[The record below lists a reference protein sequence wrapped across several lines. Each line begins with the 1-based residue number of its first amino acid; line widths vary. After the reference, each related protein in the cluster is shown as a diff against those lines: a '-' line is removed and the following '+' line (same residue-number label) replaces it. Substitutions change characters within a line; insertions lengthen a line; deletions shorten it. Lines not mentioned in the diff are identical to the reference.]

1 MFKFLVS
8 MQRKS
13 PLILTSFLLLIFVC
27 CGITKAQAQTIEVNS
42 PADYEAGRQL
52 LKEIQQQAAT
62 RKPVLDRPYVFVRSQ
77 TKYSGRLYQDFYSW
91 FDRPLFASRLLWDS
105 GASDYKEASFQK
117 TFELYKSYGLDG
129 FATFAW
135 PGEYQRTMKVLF
147 DTAARMKLD
156 PQNFHL
162 MLAESTAP
170 AYLNIDQNTLD
181 LIDNN
186 PYYFQVGGKSVITSY
201 VMDQMTPEQIQEA
214 IQPLREKSGDKILFL
229 PMIHFIHLKDGDGK
243 PIYIGDV
250 DEMYRMHHGAIPASL
265 LRQMIAYLQSYA
277 QISDGLYIGPIEM
290 NLDRSTDKEFS
301 SQVLYPL
308 FKSVLAEPQYNGKKL
323 LAAQAVVGYYN
334 FVGTQHH
341 SRDGTKTL
349 RTSFDLAEQF
359 HPDLLIGTEWD
370 EENEDTGFQP
380 QVAKPMSS
388 QRIVKYYMSRF
399 RHETPSPNP
408 GDDLS
413 LPNIII
419 SQRRQISPGE
429 TMDVELLN
437 VPDTVKSEPYSVT
450 LELLDEN
457 GKVLFQAQPQSFNT
471 AQMKDHTFYLP
482 SEKFKDSQALRSRL
496 TISYHGKK
504 RVMSDGLPFTVLRAT
519 MAWDQ
524 TYFCT
529 PLRNVLQP
537 SQSDTQFTLMQKNIS
552 PGVSK
557 VNVATNIDSPEKIAT
572 AEVVQ
577 DSRVI
582 FAYQPHDEYLQ
593 QDADRRLFKLTWMYV
608 HNPPRIH
615 ISFKAN
621 LENAPSALTFMQP
634 PGTSPNTITS
644 NLKATASKAFTDSPY
659 GWKENQFYGPADW
672 WDHSRLISMKQE
684 DIANAVL
691 EINGTR
697 TDGADKDQKFNWQIQ
712 LKDLG
717 NYGVISHVFEDGLMF
732 SLETQ
737 YRPTKMPL
745 PIDATSLNFNR
756 SIIADDPNGV
766 LAVRL
771 VTEDGKIYWSKPF
784 DVNSKP
790 TTKMVPI
797 DVYSSNAKK
806 GIKIDMPADRV
817 PDIKYDF
824 TPRWGNILHTSAG
837 REYYGHAG
845 GFLSTSTA
853 FTGAESSASSLPF
866 YLYTNK
872 IFKGADRPAPQWVQT
887 EDGQWA
893 LSFDGDHGNFLAL
906 PESVI
911 PQRAGFTLSFEIKP
925 EEVKPEQVLFANEA
939 YSFGTFN
946 LSVKDGKFQF
956 YFTRRTPDHPELN
969 AYSQKYF
976 QTNIPL
982 YPGKWQN
989 VLFSYDESKLTLSAN
1004 GQTESFPFEG
1014 IGLYLQSS
1022 VFGGQGD
1029 KTKDGVIPFFHGL
1042 LRSLEVKH
1050 YVEQ

>member
-1 MFKFLVS
+1 
-8 MQRKS
+8 MQRKFV
-13 PLILTSFLLLIFVC
+13 LILTGFLLLIFIS
-27 CGITKAQAQTIEVNS
+27 GGKTAAQAQTIAVNS

-52 LKEIQQQAAT
+52 LAKIQQQATT

-77 TKYSGRLYQDFYSW
+77 TKYSGRMYQDFYSW
-91 FDRPLFASRLLWDS
+91 FDRPLFASRLLWDN
-105 GASDYKEASFQK
+105 GASDYKETSFQK
-117 TFELYKSYGLDG
+117 TFELYKNYGLDG

-135 PGEYQRTMKVLF
+135 SGEYNRTIKVLY
-147 DTAARMKLD
+147 DTAAKMKLD
-156 PQNFHL
+156 PQQFHI
-162 MLAESTAP
+162 MLAAWSDP
-170 AYLNIDQNTLD
+170 KSLD
-181 LIDNN
+181 LEKGTYDLITGN
-186 PYYFQVGGKSVITSY
+186 PYSFRINGKSVITSY
-201 VMDQMTPEQIQEA
+201 VMDNMTPEQIAEA
-214 IQPLREKSGDKILFL
+214 LAPLRQKSGDKVLFL
-229 PMIHFIHLKDGDGK
+229 PMIHFIHLKDGNGN

-250 DEMYRMHHGAIPASL
+250 SEMYRMHHNTLPASL

-277 QISDGLYIGPIEM
+277 QVSDGLYIGPIEM
-290 NLDRSTDKEFS
+290 NLDRTTDKAFS
-301 SQVLYPL
+301 AQVLYPL

-334 FVGTQHH
+334 FVGAQTH

-349 RTSFDLAEQF
+349 RTSFDLAAQF

-370 EENEDTGFQP
+370 ELNEDTSFQP
-380 QVAKPMSS
+380 TVAKPMSS
-388 QRIVKYYMSRF
+388 QRIVKYYMSQF
-399 RHETPSPNP
+399 RHEVPTPNP

-413 LPNIII
+413 LPNLII

-429 TMDVELLN
+429 TLDIELLN
-437 VPDTVKSEPYSVT
+437 VPDTAKGEPYSVT

-482 SEKFKDSQALRSRL
+482 SENFKDSQALCPRL
-496 TISYHGKK
+496 TITYRGKK
-504 RVMSDGLPFTVLRAT
+504 HVIGTGLPFTVLRAT

-529 PLRNVLQP
+529 PIRNVLQP
-537 SQSDTQFTLMQKNIS
+537 SKSDIRFALMQKNIS

-557 VNVATNIDSPEKIAT
+557 LNIATDIHSPEKIAT

-577 DSRVI
+577 DSRVV

-593 QDADRRLFKLTWMYV
+593 QDPGRRLFKLTWMYV
-608 HNPPRIH
+608 HNPPRVNIN
-615 ISFKAN
+615 FNAN
-621 LENAPSALTFMQP
+621 LKNAPSALTFAHP
-634 PGTSPNTITS
+634 AAIAPNTIIP
-644 NLKATASKAFTDSPY
+644 NLKATASKAFTDNPL
-659 GWKENQFYGPADW
+659 GWKESQFYGPADW
-672 WDHSRLISMKQE
+672 WDHSRLISVKQE
-684 DIANAVL
+684 DLANAVL
-691 EINGTR
+691 EVDGTR
-697 TDGADKDQKFNWQIQ
+697 TDGADKDQKFNWQIS
-712 LKDLG
+712 LKDLD
-717 NYGVISHVFEDGLMF
+717 NYGVISKVFEDGLMF

-745 PIDATSLNFNR
+745 PIDAASLNFNR
-756 SIIADDPNGV
+756 SIVADDSNGV
-766 LAVRL
+766 LALRL
-771 VTEDGKIYWSKPF
+771 VTEDGKVYWSKPF
-784 DVNSKP
+784 DVDSTPSAK
-790 TTKMVPI
+790 TVPVY
-797 DVYSSNAKK
+797 VYSSNAKK

-845 GFLSTSTA
+845 GFLSISTA
-853 FTGAESSASSLPF
+853 FTGGESSAYSLPF
-866 YLYTNK
+866 YLYSNK
-872 IFKGADRPAPQWVQT
+872 IFKDADHPAPQWVQT

-925 EEVKPEQVLFANEA
+925 EEVKLEQVLFANEA

-969 AYSQKYF
+969 SYSQKYF

-982 YPGKWQN
+982 YPGKWQK

-1014 IGLYLQSS
+1014 IGLYLQSN

-1042 LRSLEVKH
+1042 LRSLEIKH
-1050 YVEQ
+1050 YVE